1 MASVKMP
8 QLGESITEGTIAK
21 WLKQPGDQVKK
32 YEGLVEII
40 TDKVNAE
47 VPAPLAGIL
56 KEIKVKEGATVTVG
70 TEIAVIEESVTATPA
85 SSAPPSKEIEEV
97 QAAFNAPEAAAPVP
111 VVGPS
116 SEGRTRLSPAV
127 RALIEEHRITDAELS
142 RIEGSG
148 IGGRISKKDVE
159 DYVAKRAQPAAANG
173 EQRPQA
179 FPTPAAPAP
188 TADTT
193 VPLTPMRRA
202 IASNML
208 KSKQTIPHAWT
219 VAEVDMTNVVRF
231 RQKVKDSFNQRE
243 GIDLT
248 YVPIMVKAVVEG
260 LQAVPLL
267 NPRCSDRGAGL

>member
-1 MASVKMP
+1 KKDGEDPGRPRGHTLRRDRRRSDGDHHGACLRRARCSDHAIDGPGRAGHALQPRARGSVHAERRPDPRQGEGAGRLLGRANRQMASVKMP

-127 RALIEEHRITDAELS
+127 
-142 RIEGSG
+142 
-148 IGGRISKKDVE
+148 
-159 DYVAKRAQPAAANG
+159 
-173 EQRPQA
+173 
-179 FPTPAAPAP
+179 
-188 TADTT
+188 
-193 VPLTPMRRA
+193 
-202 IASNML
+202 
-208 KSKQTIPHAWT
+208 
-219 VAEVDMTNVVRF
+219 
-231 RQKVKDSFNQRE
+231 
-243 GIDLT
+243 
-248 YVPIMVKAVVEG
+248 
-260 LQAVPLL
+260 
-267 NPRCSDRGAGL
+267 